1 MIFAENGKTLVS
13 LSVADEN
20 TIVLWDIQQG
30 LVFASTLIHGHATN

>member
-30 LVFASTLIHGHATN
+30 LVFASTLIHGQATN